1 MTSALEP
8 TRPIAWDAL
17 DASGLAPEKRAIVG
31 ATWRERARQE
41 HLAVGAFALLARELA
56 EEGCDSI
63 VLALVTKAAWDEVRH
78 ETICRKMAAA
88 LLGER
93 EIPARWR
100 GVPNPPSH
108 ADPRTRTLL
117 HMVEMCCLSETLTG
131 VHFSEMLAR
140 ASNPV
145 AHDAVAALLE
155 DEIDHGRAG
164 WAYLGARKRD
174 GALEG
179 LAGALPALLD
189 RTVGRALVPREGGDD
204 DPAMEAFGFLGNEA
218 SRAMIVRALHDVVLP
233 GFETVGVDLAAARAH
248 VAERGW

>member
-78 ETICRKMAAA
+78 ETICRKLGAA

-164 WAYLGARKRD
+164 WAYVGARKRD
-174 GALEG
+174 GALDG

-189 RTVGRALVPREGGDD
+189 RTVGRALVARDD
-204 DPAMEAFGFLGNEA
+204 
-218 SRAMIVRALHDVVLP
+218 R
-233 GFETVGVDLAAARAH
+233 ARAPRRRLAGLRDSRRRSRGGPRARRGTRL
-248 VAERGW
+248 VAQCFFTARTSAVSHGLR